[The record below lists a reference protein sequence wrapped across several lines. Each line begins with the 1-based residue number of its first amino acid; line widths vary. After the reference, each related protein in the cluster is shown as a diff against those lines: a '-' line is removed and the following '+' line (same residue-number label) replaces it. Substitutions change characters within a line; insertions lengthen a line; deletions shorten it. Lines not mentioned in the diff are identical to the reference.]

1 MLRSHHFLLAYF
13 IFLLVVIGLI
23 AHAIQRPAPTSVF
36 AISYLAIA
44 FLLYLAILPKF
55 LGGWFHLTPLFVPI
69 LLYFGWTLIT
79 AVINGVG
86 LTVYLISVKDYVK
99 YVLLYF
105 AIVNLGLD
113 EDQIWYLLK
122 AFLVILLLQIPT
134 IIFQFLFILSHPDR
148 NCGTFGHS
156 GTGQLMIWIVIAIMG
171 LIGYTSSGMGRR
183 GWIFTAIGLFF
194 VVPFLGSARAIL
206 YFLPLTFIFVALH
219 HRLKQ
224 MLKYVVLLGVLFVLA
239 IGFSIRAI
247 GIGADEFKTLL
258 FAGSH
263 LQGLAAEDITE
274 GKGYIPG
281 RFFDLIQTVQVISSS
296 PKLALAGRGFGS
308 IKLANRTAMGVS
320 GMQAVGTQ
328 SQLGNAL
335 IETGVVGLFL
345 YLMIV
350 LRVYRSIRLM
360 IRSRDDPRS
369 VAFGY
374 LALATVFTSVLG
386 ITYHGV
392 WYTVYSSLPFWLVA
406 AFTFILNRETR
417 PELLSREPP
426 VT

>member
-1 MLRSHHFLLAYF
+1 
-13 IFLLVVIGLI
+13 
-23 AHAIQRPAPTSVF
+23 
-36 AISYLAIA
+36 
-44 FLLYLAILPKF
+44 
-55 LGGWFHLTPLFVPI
+55 
-69 LLYFGWTLIT
+69 
-79 AVINGVG
+79 
-86 LTVYLISVKDYVK
+86 
-99 YVLLYF
+99 
-105 AIVNLGLD
+105 
-113 EDQIWYLLK
+113 
-122 AFLVILLLQIPT
+122 
-134 IIFQFLFILSHPDR
+134 
-148 NCGTFGHS
+148 
-156 GTGQLMIWIVIAIMG
+156 
-171 LIGYTSSGMGRR
+171 
-183 GWIFTAIGLFF
+183 TAIGLFF